1 VRAAV
6 RKTTKLWIAT
16 AIALS
21 LVQFAASALLPRGVA
36 LSAVSD
42 IVSSLLF
49 LALIISFVRNAI
61 PTRGRLR
68 VFWIMQSVGWSVAL
82 INQLWWMYW
91 DVVLQKQVP
100 MLFAGDV
107 LMFIPGL
114 LMLSG
119 LLLRPHLQQSRRS
132 ARLGTVD
139 FLVMVLWW
147 VFFYAYLVSCWQ
159 YVSPNEALYNRNYD
173 NLYLGEIAVIVCVLT
188 QLIRSSSGSWRRF
201 YLLYIGAVLFNYLWF
216 TVENVAIEKYTYF
229 VGSWYDVPYL
239 ISWAIFI
246 LIAVAGTGLRLDRES
261 DDREHDRTWIMGLSI
276 LAVLSLPVMVVLA
289 IFEPGLSVQ
298 IVHFRVVVSA
308 LVMFAMAGLVFLKQ
322 QLLHLELRH
331 SNLVLQ
337 WSSTTDPLTGIRN
350 RRFLFESIQRD
361 IAQSVRAHLEG
372 GDRSERDLIFY
383 LIDLD
388 NFKKVNDDYGHDG
401 GDRVLIEAARRI
413 SSAIRNSDLLVRWG
427 GEEFLV
433 VSRCADRNQ
442 AGILANRILEAFRA
456 KPFVIDA
463 SEQTPQTCSIG
474 WAAFPWLEDDV
485 RAVAYERVLK
495 YADRALYRAKK
506 AGKDQ
511 AIGMI
516 PSGEGASPVSVSESL
531 AEASLQSDPESPNH
545 DEILEV
551 SN

>member
-388 NFKKVNDDYGHDG
+388 NFKKVNDHYGHDG

-495 YADRALYRAKK
+495 FADRALYRAKK

>member
-1 VRAAV
+1 V

-495 YADRALYRAKK
+495 FADRALYRAKK

>member
-21 LVQFAASALLPRGVA
+21 LVQFAASALLSRGVA

-495 YADRALYRAKK
+495 FADRALYRAKK

>member
-1 VRAAV
+1 L
-6 RKTTKLWIAT
+6 RKTTKIWIAT

-42 IVSSLLF
+42 IASSLLF
-49 LALIISFVRNAI
+49 LALVISFVRNAI
-61 PTRGRLR
+61 PTRGGLR

-139 FLVMVLWW
+139 FLVMALWW

-188 QLIRSSSGSWRRF
+188 QLVRYSSGSWRRF
-201 YLLYIGAVLFNYLWF
+201 YLLYTGAVLFNYLWF
-216 TVENVAIEKYTYF
+216 AIENAAIEKYTYF

-239 ISWAIFI
+239 ISWATFI
-246 LIAVAGTGLRLDRES
+246 LIAVAGSGLRLDRES
-261 DDREHDRTWIMGLSI
+261 DDREHDRSWITGLSI
-276 LAVLSLPVMVVLA
+276 LAVLSLHVMVVLA
-289 IFEPGLSVQ
+289 VFEPGLSVQ
-298 IVHFRVVVSA
+298 IAHFRVVVTA
-308 LVMFAMAGLVFLKQ
+308 VVMFGMAGLVFLKQ

-350 RRFLFESIQRD
+350 RRFLFDSIQRD
-361 IAQSVRAHLEG
+361 IAQSIRAHLEG

-463 SEQTPQTCSIG
+463 SEQTQQTCSIG
-474 WAAFPWLEDDV
+474 WAAFPWFEDDV

-495 YADRALYRAKK
+495 FADRALYRAKK

-516 PSGEGASPVSVSESL
+516 PSGEGASPVSESESL
-531 AEASLQSDPESPNH
+531 AELIVRSDPESSRH
-545 DEILEV
+545 DEVLEV

>member
-159 YVSPNEALYNRNYD
+159 YVSPN
-173 NLYLGEIAVIVCVLT
+173 
-188 QLIRSSSGSWRRF
+188 
-201 YLLYIGAVLFNYLWF
+201 
-216 TVENVAIEKYTYF
+216 
-229 VGSWYDVPYL
+229 
-239 ISWAIFI
+239 
-246 LIAVAGTGLRLDRES
+246 
-261 DDREHDRTWIMGLSI
+261 
-276 LAVLSLPVMVVLA
+276 
-289 IFEPGLSVQ
+289 
-298 IVHFRVVVSA
+298 
-308 LVMFAMAGLVFLKQ
+308 
-322 QLLHLELRH
+322 
-331 SNLVLQ
+331 
-337 WSSTTDPLTGIRN
+337 
-350 RRFLFESIQRD
+350 
-361 IAQSVRAHLEG
+361 
-372 GDRSERDLIFY
+372 
-383 LIDLD
+383 
-388 NFKKVNDDYGHDG
+388 
-401 GDRVLIEAARRI
+401 
-413 SSAIRNSDLLVRWG
+413 
-427 GEEFLV
+427 
-433 VSRCADRNQ
+433 
-442 AGILANRILEAFRA
+442 
-456 KPFVIDA
+456 
-463 SEQTPQTCSIG
+463 
-474 WAAFPWLEDDV
+474 
-485 RAVAYERVLK
+485 
-495 YADRALYRAKK
+495 
-506 AGKDQ
+506 
-511 AIGMI
+511 
-516 PSGEGASPVSVSESL
+516 
-531 AEASLQSDPESPNH
+531 
-545 DEILEV
+545 
-551 SN
+551 

>member
-388 NFKKVNDDYGHDG
+388 NFKKVNDHYGHDG

>member
-1 VRAAV
+1 M

-495 YADRALYRAKK
+495 FADRALYRAKK